1 MVIQGESHKTYQ
13 FECDKLYQANIF
25 AKKLETILLTRL
37 LVEGN
42 SMIWVLNTSFYVNII
57 KHNKLKNKTLDIENL
72 LQVYN

>member
-1 MVIQGESHKTYQ
+1 MVIQGESNKTYQ